1 VQLRRNVGELEA
13 LLHDRRGDHEG
24 RRHGFDVAAL
34 LDELLHGA
42 ELVERVQRLAMDIF
56 GQRIFLGRD
65 SVIVAHDAGHRLRLG
80 HATLFHELLQRPEAA
95 PAGRDF
101 VAPRRVAFIVA
112 LRPNRQALEQAA
124 PFDVGCKAVD
134 RHTCLDAPHI
144 GLAQHKG
151 AERDVPRAT
160 ERDLRMFRHD
170 SSP

>member
-1 VQLRRNVGELEA
+1 MIRRPPRSTRTDTLFPYTTLFRSA

-65 SVIVAHDAGHRLRLG
+65 GVIVAPNAGHRLRLG
-80 HATLFHELLQRPEAA
+80 HATLLHELLQRPKAA

-101 VAPRRVAFIVA
+101 VAPRLVAFIVA
-112 LRPNRQALEQAA
+112 LRPNRQRSDHQPSELNSTM
-124 PFDVGCKAVD
+124 D
-134 RHTCLDAPHI
+134 T
-144 GLAQHKG
+144 
-151 AERDVPRAT
+151 
-160 ERDLRMFRHD
+160 
-170 SSP
+170 